1 MRVDTLSKSRAV
13 AVAPSVEVLAYGEPH
28 HEQGDQLGDD
38 HCGEDLNAHGL
49 LEASFVNQ
57 DLGDHAKAGQRQH
70 AGQPQGLRKV
80 EVQPQVEED
89 VGGDRQRHQQRY
101 GYRQRRGQE
110 EAAANGCQ
118 EAPDVKLLQADE
130 EEEDEDADAQDD
142 LDL

>member
-1 MRVDTLSKSRAV
+1 MSRPV

-38 HCGEDLNAHGL
+38 DRSKDLNAHRL
-49 LEASFVNQ
+49 LEASFINQ

-70 AGQPQGLRKV
+70 AGQPQGLGKV
-80 EVQPQVEED
+80 EVQPQVEEY
-89 VGGDRQRHQQRY
+89 VGGDCQRHQQRY
-101 GYRQRRGQE
+101 RHGQCRGQE